1 MLSVTVNIV
10 LGIVTGLLTATILL
24 ILKSLFF
31 SSFLPWYRQ
40 VMYKG
45 LKIEG
50 SWYSVSRAQKVLIEL
65 NQSCETLTGKA
76 TVLLSKDGIPK
87 EMIDGIEIDD
97 IRTFDVKGEVSE
109 RFVSLQLKHTD
120 RSRLGVVSYLLQID
134 GDGTKLSGKSSWYAP
149 LISDIHAGSE
159 TFYRDESRAIRAKDR
174 ERTRASVSFAELE
187 QVEIEEIGDQVEEE
201 TNKKRQSD
209 A

>member
-1 MLSVTVNIV
+1 MLSVTFNIV
-10 LGIVTGLLTATILL
+10 VGIVTGLLTATILL

-40 VMYKG
+40 VMYRG

-50 SWYSVSRAQKVLIEL
+50 SWHSVSRTQKVLIEL
-65 NQSCETLTGKA
+65 NQSCEALTGKA
-76 TVLLSKDGIPK
+76 TVLLSKDGFPK
-87 EMIDGIEIDD
+87 EIRDGIEIDD

-134 GDGTKLSGKSSWYAP
+134 GDGTKLSGKASWYAP
-149 LISDIHAGSE
+149 LASGVHAGSE

-174 ERTRASVSFAELE
+174 ERTRASVSFVELE
-187 QVEIEEIGDQVEEE
+187 QVEEAEIEEIGG
-201 TNKKRQSD
+201 
-209 A
+209 